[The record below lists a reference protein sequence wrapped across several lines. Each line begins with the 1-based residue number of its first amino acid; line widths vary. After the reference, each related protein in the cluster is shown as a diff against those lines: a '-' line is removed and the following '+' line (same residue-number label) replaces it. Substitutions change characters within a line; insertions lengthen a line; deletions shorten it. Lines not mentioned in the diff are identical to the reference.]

1 MSAQEFIFSEFPEI
15 EPINIEAVNEIG
27 YFDNIDLPLYMQ
39 DSEVY
44 EDKILRLLPYEWTA
58 NFGPREHLNVFDID
72 DYISMTFIQ
81 LGKQATR
88 AIMETSIMAS
98 RPENRSYEGG
108 TPIAVLHTLHRKGVE
123 LVESANEAIY
133 KTNGR
138 FIPSRLHAL
147 LDKVKFDGKLYELTR
162 SDKCIDSI
170 RILSLFCNEPA
181 KKIQHTWL
189 KYRNERRNR
198 SAQLIQQK
206 VLEWLYRPGGPI
218 MRRVESHFYNC
229 IQS

>member
-1 MSAQEFIFSEFPEI
+1 MSTQEFIFSEYPEI
-15 EPINIEAVNEIG
+15 TVSSAVNEEEID

-58 NFGPREHLNVFDID
+58 NFGPREHLDVFDID
-72 DYISMTFIQ
+72 DYISMAFIQ
-81 LGKQATR
+81 LGKQAIRT
-88 AIMETSIMAS
+88 IMETSIMAS
-98 RPENRSYEGG
+98 RPDDESYEGG

-189 KYRNERRNR
+189 KYRRNR

-229 IQS
+229 I

>member
-44 EDKILRLLPYEWTA
+44 EDKILRLLPYEWVI
-58 NFGPREHLNVFDID
+58 NFGAREHLNVFDID

-81 LGKQATR
+81 LGKQAIRT
-88 AIMETSIMAS
+88 IMETSIMAS
-98 RPENRSYEGG
+98 RPDDESYEGG
-108 TPIAVLHTLHRKGVE
+108 TPIAVLHTLQQKGVE

-133 KTNGR
+133 KTNER
-138 FIPSRLHAL
+138 FIPSRLHTL

-162 SDKCIDSI
+162 SNKCIDSI

-189 KYRNERRNR
+189 KYRNKRRNR

-229 IQS
+229 I